1 MQKSVTLHL
10 SSLATSLKKNALT
23 RAANCFSHNKG
34 TLIHKPDEIFESVL
48 QILNWFVTRF
58 VYR

>member
-1 MQKSVTLHL
+1 MQKSMTLHL

-23 RAANCFSHNKG
+23 RATNCFSHNKG
-34 TLIHKPDEIFESVL
+34 TLIHKRDEIFESVL